1 MISCSN
7 ALTLLH
13 LAAEDGNAEFLE
25 MLLNV
30 SIDASIV
37 CLQKLF
43 NVSIDVNVRRNDNG
57 FTPLHY
63 AARLGHEDC
72 VRLLIA
78 KRGDVNS
85 QNLNHVT
92 PLHGA
97 CCTESSGIKI
107 STCKQ

>member
-7 ALTLLH
+7 GLTLLH

-30 SIDASIV
+30 STDASIV

-78 KRGDVNS
+78 KRGQLAKS
-85 QNLNHVT
+85 
-92 PLHGA
+92 
-97 CCTESSGIKI
+97 ESCHTTAWGLLY
-107 STCKQ
+107 